1 MLQCEVSR
9 YIYTQRRI
17 LWWVVVVVCVW
28 GGGLQP
34 PYHPRSHG
42 NPFKFSIEILRRKK
56 EKEE

>member
-1 MLQCEVSR
+1 MLQREVSR

-17 LWWVVVVVCVW
+17 LRWVVVVCV